1 MDPLTRRAFLIA
13 SMKASAACVVSV
25 GLSGCLSGGD
35 DDGDDDVVV
44 SFRHGVASGDPLSDS
59 VILWTRATPDKDQE
73 ITVSWEVATDS
84 GFKTLVH
91 SGSAKTDASKDYT
104 LKVDVQKL
112 NAGTQYHYR
121 FKSGAATSPVG
132 ATRTLT
138 AAGGNLDSLKIAL
151 FSCAMWEHG
160 YFHAYADAAKQN
172 PDVVLHVGDYIYE
185 YATGKYASPTGKPIR
200 VFDPVTEIVSLADYR
215 KRYAQ
220 YRTDANLQAMHAQ
233 CPWIVIWDDH
243 EVANDTYKAGAENHT
258 PESEGAFVTRKAA
271 ALQAY
276 YEWLPI
282 RVQNP
287 NDLAQAY
294 RSFDFGNLLSLHVL
308 ESRVLARDESAA
320 GKQEQLALI
329 SDPTQLA
336 KAMADLTATLADPNR
351 KLIGDTQMGWL
362 QGKMSNSTATW
373 QVLGNETIMARMT
386 LPQSVLLFKLGATD
400 FAAIAAMLA
409 ATAQVT
415 AAMPAGTDAAT
426 IKAAVNANLVAA
438 VTQGLMQA
446 GLPADQAAA
455 LAPSKVT
462 MLANLETE
470 AKIPYNLDAWDGY
483 PYEQATI
490 MGLAAQI
497 HQVKAAKGL
506 ASNLVVLTGDSH
518 NAWANNL
525 RFIDPTSGAETPVG
539 VEFAGTSISSV
550 GLEMELK
557 EMLVDAKVITE
568 AQFDPNLFA
577 SMFTYYIQDNQFLNM
592 TQRGYAL
599 VNFSKTEVKA
609 EYHLLD
615 SVLNSTYD
623 PAKKTVRTVTA
634 KSGAHKIASIA

>member
-1 MDPLTRRAFLIA
+1 MNPLTRRAFLIA
-13 SMKASAACVVSV
+13 SMKAGSACVVSV
-25 GLSGCLSGGD
+25 GLAGCLSD
-35 DDGDDDVVV
+35 DDDDVVV
-44 SFRHGVASGDPLSDS
+44 SFLHGVASGDPLSDS
-59 VILWTRATPDKDQE
+59 VILWTRATPDKNQE

-84 GFKTLVH
+84 EFKTLVH
-91 SGSAKTDASKDYT
+91 SGSAKTNTSKDYT

-121 FKSGAATSPVG
+121 FKSGASTSPSGV
-132 ATRTLT
+132 TKTLT
-138 AAGGNLDSLKIAL
+138 SATGNLDSLKIAL

-160 YFHAYADAAKQN
+160 YFHAYADAVKQN

-185 YATGKYASPTGKPIR
+185 YATGKYGSATGTPVR

-220 YRTDANLQAMHAQ
+220 YRTDASLQAMHAK
-233 CPWIVIWDDH
+233 CPWITIWDDH
-243 EVANDTYKAGAENHT
+243 EVANDTYKAGAENHSVDT
-258 PESEGAFVTRKAA
+258 EGTFVARKAA

-308 ESRVLARDESAA
+308 ESRLLARDESAA
-320 GKQEQLALI
+320 GKQNQLALI
-329 SDPTQLA
+329 TDPAQLS
-336 KAMADLTATLADPNR
+336 KAMTDLTAILADPTR
-351 KLIGDTQMGWL
+351 KLLGDTQMGWL
-362 QGKMSNSTATW
+362 QARMSASTATW
-373 QVLGNETIMARMT
+373 QILGNETIMARMT
-386 LPQSVLLFKLGATD
+386 LPQSLLLFKLGATD

-409 ATAQVT
+409 TTAQVK
-415 AAMPAGTDAAT
+415 AAMPNADAAT
-426 IKAAVNANLVAA
+426 IKAAVDANLVAA
-438 VTQGLMQA
+438 ITQGLVQA

-470 AKIPYNLDAWDGY
+470 GKIPYNLDAWDGY

-497 HQVKAAKGL
+497 HQAKAAKGM

-525 RFIDPTSGAETPVG
+525 RFIDPTTGAETPVG
-539 VEFAGTSISSV
+539 VEFAGTSVSSV
-550 GLEMELK
+550 GLEKELRD
-557 EMLVDAKVITE
+557 MLVGAKVITE
-568 AQFDPNLFA
+568 AQFDANLFA
-577 SMFTYYIQDNQFLNM
+577 NIFTYYIQDNQFLDM
-592 TQRGYAL
+592 TLRGYTL

-615 SVLNSTYD
+615 SVTGSNYD
-623 PAKKTVRTVTA
+623 PAKKSIRTVIAT
-634 KSGAHKIASIA
+634 SGANKIASVD